1 MQAFFSF
8 NSLLSALVARFLDSK
23 IETLGEQLY
32 FLDLNSELITFC
44 CGRLTPVYFLV
55 ENKFCHLQ
63 FCFCIC
69 YLQLLRNALY
79 LVVSS
84 SITPM
89 LMF

>member
-63 FCFCIC
+63 FF
-69 YLQLLRNALY
+69 LHVLFS
-79 LVVSS
+79 VVKER
-84 SITPM
+84 
-89 LMF
+89 FVFGCQF